1 MNLLVLTEAVRL
13 RAEWVLTTMKLYL
26 RLAAVA
32 LAMMAGLGLLE
43 LGDEG
48 EVHARPVPTQTAD

>member
-1 MNLLVLTEAVRL
+1 VLVLTKRFDSGPNGYLEP
-13 RAEWVLTTMKLYL
+13 MKLYL

-43 LGDEG
+43 LGDDG
-48 EVHARPVPTQTAD
+48 EAHARPVPSQTAD

>member
-1 MNLLVLTEAVRL
+1 
-13 RAEWVLTTMKLYL
+13 MKLYL

-43 LGDEG
+43 LGVEG
-48 EVHARPVPTQTAD
+48 EAQAHPVSTQTAD

>member
-1 MNLLVLTEAVRL
+1 
-13 RAEWVLTTMKLYL
+13 MKLYL

-48 EVHARPVPTQTAD
+48 EAHARPIPTQTAD